1 MENYTNLL
9 TELHPDGILVVT
21 VNRPAQYNAL
31 NISALNELSAVLAE
45 AAREDRVKAVLLTGA
60 GPKSFIAGADISE
73 FLSLSPTE
81 SRQFAERGQAVLFQI
96 EHLSKPV
103 VAAINGFALGG
114 GCEVAMACHLRV
126 ASEEARLGQPEVKLG
141 IIPGYGGTQ
150 RLTKLVGKGKALE
163 MMLTG
168 NPITAAE
175 AYRIGLVNY
184 VQPAELL
191 LEFCLDLIR
200 QMIDKA
206 PIALAK
212 VIEAVNASLA
222 LDETA
227 GYAAEASA
235 FEACCQSADF
245 REGTSAF
252 VEKRRPM
259 FTGR

>member
-1 MENYTNLL
+1 MENYSNLL
-9 TELHPDGILVVT
+9 TELLPDGILVIT
-21 VNRPAQYNAL
+21 INRPAQLNAL
-31 NISALNELSAVLAE
+31 NITTLNELSAIMAE
-45 AAREDRVKAVLLTGA
+45 ARDAAAVKAVLLTGA
-60 GPKSFIAGADISE
+60 GPKSFIAGADINE
-73 FLSLSPTE
+73 FLTLSPAE
-81 SRQFAERGQAVLFQI
+81 SRQFAERGQEVLFQM
-96 EHLSKPV
+96 ERLPKPL

-141 IIPGYGGTQ
+141 INPGYGGTQ

-184 VQPAELL
+184 VQPAEQL
-191 LEFCLDLIR
+191 LEFCLGLIR

-222 LDETA
+222 LDEVA
-227 GYAAEASA
+227 GYAVEADA
-235 FEACCQSADF
+235 FEACCQSSDF
-245 REGTSAF
+245 REGASAF
-252 VEKRRPM
+252 VEKRRPV

>member
-1 MENYTNLL
+1 MKSYLNLL

-21 VNRPAQYNAL
+21 VNRPAQLNAL
-31 NISALNELSAVLAE
+31 NIVTLNELSAVMAE
-45 AAREDRVKAVLLTGA
+45 AQHEATVKAILLTGA
-60 GPKSFIAGADISE
+60 GPKSFIAGADINE
-73 FLSLSPTE
+73 FLSLGTAE
-81 SRQFAERGQAVLFQI
+81 SRQFAERGQEVLFQI
-96 EHLSKPV
+96 EHSAKPV

-184 VQPAELL
+184 VQPAGQL
-191 LEFCLDLIR
+191 LEFSLGLIR
-200 QMIDKA
+200 QMLDKA

-222 LDETA
+222 LDEVA
-227 GYAAEASA
+227 GYAAEAAA
-235 FEACCQSADF
+235 FEICCQSNDF
-245 REGTSAF
+245 REGTTAF
-252 VEKRRPM
+252 VEKRRPA